1 MRKLT
6 GIFLLLAFTHAGA
19 QRSLPISV
27 FKSSDTTK
35 PLLLY
40 VSGDGGLS
48 NSFSPLLKKM
58 NALGFSII
66 GLNAQSYF
74 WRKKKPQR
82 ATEDFTKLISAYMSA
97 WHCKSFVFIGYSF
110 GADVIP
116 FIKNRLPPGLATMN
130 KHTILMSPSKKTDFE
145 IHILDMIGC
154 EIGGGYNIPKE
165 INNMKGDV
173 TIFFGSEEHKF
184 PMRQITNANIH
195 FASLPG
201 GHHYHSDV
209 DEIVKRIAETLR

>member
-1 MRKLT
+1 MPKLIA
-6 GIFLLLAFTHAGA
+6 IFLLLVFNNAGA

-27 FKSSDTTK
+27 FKGSDSTK

-48 NSFSPLLKKM
+48 NSFSPLLKRM
-58 NALGFSII
+58 NSLGFSII

-74 WRKKKPQR
+74 WKKKKPQR
-82 ATEDFTKLISAYMSA
+82 ATEDFTKLITGYMNA
-97 WHCKSFVFIGYSF
+97 WHCKSFALIGYSF

-116 FIKNRLPPGLATMN
+116 FIRNRLPPGLATMD

-145 IHILDMIGC
+145 IHILGMIGC

-165 INNMKGDV
+165 INNMKGPV

-184 PMRQITNANIH
+184 PKQEITNENIH

-209 DEIVKRIAETLR
+209 DEIVNRIADTLR